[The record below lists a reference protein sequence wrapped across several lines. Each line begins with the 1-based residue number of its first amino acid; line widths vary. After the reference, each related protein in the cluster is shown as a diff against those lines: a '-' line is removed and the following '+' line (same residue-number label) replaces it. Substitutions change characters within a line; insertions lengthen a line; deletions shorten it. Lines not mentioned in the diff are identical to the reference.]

1 MARCEDMKFLLGPFE
16 DGEIEPHEMQEVA
29 RHLVGCADC
38 DGELADYRTL
48 AVSLRDAIAI
58 PDLNG
63 FRASVLTRV
72 AELPIPLRLR
82 LRRYMTSFTDGI
94 GATLATGFATAAVAV
109 ATAVVLTPYL
119 KQSQFMPIFGH
130 PVQVA
135 HAAPSKPAIAPHSNI
150 ARNSAP
156 SVLPPD
162 VAQDLTKGA
171 TGNGDYIAP
180 VMHTQDPSAIID
192 RLDAD
197 NTSVAIWSEP
207 QSNTTV
213 IWVPDQQ
220 H

>member
-16 DGEIEPHEMQEVA
+16 DGELEPHEMQEVA

-38 DGELADYRTL
+38 EGELADYRTL

-63 FRASVLTRV
+63 FGTSVMARV

-119 KQSQFMPIFGH
+119 RQSQFMPIFGH
-130 PVQVA
+130 PMQVA
-135 HAAPSKPAIAPHSNI
+135 HAAPSKPVTAPISDI
-150 ARNSAP
+150 ARNDPP
-156 SVLPPD
+156 SFVPPD
-162 VAQDLTKGA
+162 VARDLS
-171 TGNGDYIAP
+171 NGTIGEGGDIAP
-180 VMHTQDPSAIID
+180 VMQTQDPSAIID
-192 RLDAD
+192 RL
-197 NTSVAIWSEP
+197 VANNPSLAVWSDP
-207 QSNTTV
+207 QSNSTV

-220 H
+220 P